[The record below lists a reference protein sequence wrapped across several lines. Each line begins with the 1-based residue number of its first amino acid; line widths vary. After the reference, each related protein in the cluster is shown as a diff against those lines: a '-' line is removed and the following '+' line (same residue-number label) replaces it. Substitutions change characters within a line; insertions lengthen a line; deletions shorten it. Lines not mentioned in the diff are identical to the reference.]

1 MKRLATL
8 LIICSAAGCSTT
20 PDHQPYFSNGPL
32 NKDATNVFE
41 AKLESV
47 SDYFDVLRSVG
58 AEACL
63 PGQVALI
70 RKELRSVRLESNA
83 KLWPEAITRL
93 DNTTREIKT
102 LQCKLQSVQNSTACS
117 MGYEESTPLTQWYI
131 KATYDDCDAA
141 TPKPSLYPQ
150 PTILADI
157 ALFKTDSYELNEVAR
172 ESLTEWWELVSEI
185 YAGPVQITGHTDTR
199 GGEEYN
205 QTLSENRAKAVA
217 DFLIDL
223 GLDAARI
230 SMSAEGETNP
240 RIEEKDEFTRQLN
253 RRVAVEAAQQK
264 EKF

>member
-8 LIICSAAGCSTT
+8 LMICSAAGCSTT
-20 PDHQPYFSNGPL
+20 PEVQPYFSNGPL
-32 NKDATNVFE
+32 NKDEVNVFE

-70 RKELRSVRLESNA
+70 RKDLRSVRLESNA

-93 DNTTREIKT
+93 DSATRDIKY
-102 LQCKLQSVQNSTACS
+102 LQCQLQSVQNSTACS

-131 KATYDDCDAA
+131 EARYDDCDVIDA
-141 TPKPSLYPQ
+141 TPSLYPQ
-150 PTILADI
+150 PTIMADI
-157 ALFKTDSYELNEVAR
+157 ALFKTDSAELNEVAQA
-172 ESLTEWWELVSEI
+172 SLTEWWNMVSDI

-199 GGEEYN
+199 GDKEYN
-205 QTLSENRAKAVA
+205 QTLSESRANAVA
-217 DFLIDL
+217 DYLINL
-223 GLDAARI
+223 GLDASRI
-230 SMSAEGETNP
+230 SIEAQGETNP
-240 RIEEKDEFTRQLN
+240 RIQEKDEFTRQLN